1 MSSEE
6 DKAKSETGPAKTKSV
21 RATFH
26 IPEDLVEH
34 FRNAA
39 WWEREPVSG
48 LVQRAMEEYLAKLE
62 ERNGGPYEKRR
73 GTIARGKPIR

>member
-1 MSSEE
+1 MSSDEE
-6 DKAKSETGPAKTKSV
+6 AKKAKSV

-26 IPEDLVEH
+26 IPEDLLEH

-39 WWEREPVSG
+39 WWERESVSG

-62 ERNGGPYEKRR
+62 ERNGGPFEKRR

>member
-6 DKAKSETGPAKTKSV
+6 ETKKAKSV

-26 IPEDLVEH
+26 IPEDLLEH

-39 WWEREPVSG
+39 WWERESVSG
-48 LVQRAMEEYLAKLE
+48 LVQRAMEEHLVKLE
-62 ERNGGPYEKRR
+62 EKNGGPFEKRR
-73 GTIARGKPIR
+73 GTIARGKPIQ